1 MNIVTVYPIIRG
13 AFKDELTYWSS
24 QNLTL
29 GSIIDVP
36 LRGRTIP
43 ALVGEVTSASH
54 AKSNIKQESF
64 VTRKIE
70 KVKERKVVHK
80 ECIRACEK
88 VATYYATSFSSVLK
102 NCIPDITLQSDQ
114 EIEDRPVTKSS
125 IASDVLV
132 YQTNTDDRLSTYKSI
147 VREEFARK
155 KSVLIVSPTTLA
167 TEELFQALRKGV
179 EDFVIMIHGGMTKKK
194 QAEAWKNALE
204 SEHPVLVIC
213 TPYYAC
219 LPKKDISTII
229 LERESSRGY
238 NSMRTPYIDYRTY
251 IEEYAKALGVRLILG
266 DTFLR
271 IETLHR
277 RETGELSDF
286 FAVSYR
292 VEKIAE
298 LLVVDMC
305 PAVEKGLGT
314 SRANVN
320 ESVGANSIKNISD
333 AGARNTKVDAR
344 AESRTDARD
353 TRKPKKEFKIFSDE
367 LTSMIEYSEKKSE
380 HIFIFTARRGLSPQ
394 TVCGDCGKSVLC
406 EQCQA
411 PVVLHQSKTE
421 HERFFLC
428 HHCGVQRSALEGCK
442 NCTSW
447 KLTTLGI
454 GIDTVAEE
462 IKRLYP
468 KREVFKIDRDTVS
481 TDKQARDVV
490 SDYLKSKDGILLG
503 TESSLAFL
511 PEVTYSAIASLDS
524 LFSIPDFRI
533 NERICHTI
541 LRILEKTT
549 GYVLLQTRNTD
560 NSLIKHLSS
569 GTLSNFYREEIA
581 TREMVNY
588 PPFSV
593 HIKIT
598 VEDTRASAAEKMKRL
613 QDLLEEW
620 DPMIFPAFVPTQKG
634 KSVLHMLLSL
644 SPKDW
649 PNNKLREIIYS
660 LPKEY
665 SVRVNPESLL

>member
-43 ALVGEVTSASH
+43 ALVGEVTPASH
-54 AKSNIKQESF
+54 AKSNIKQASF
-64 VTRKIE
+64 VTRKID
-70 KVKERKVVHK
+70 KVKERRVVHK
-80 ECIRACEK
+80 ECIKACEK

-102 NCIPDITLQSDQ
+102 SCIPDIALASDY
-114 EIEDRPVTKSS
+114 EIEERPTIKSTIS
-125 IASDVLV
+125 SDVLV
-132 YQTNTDDRLSTYKSI
+132 YQTNTEDRLSTYKSI

-179 EDFVIMIHGGMTKKK
+179 EDFVIMIHGGLTKKK
-194 QAEAWKNALE
+194 QTQAWKDALA
-204 SEHPVLVIC
+204 SEHPVLVIA
-213 TPYYAC
+213 TAYFAC

-251 IEEYAKALGVRLILG
+251 IEEYAKALGARLILG

-277 RETGELSDF
+277 RESGEVADF

-292 VEKIAE
+292 VEKMAE

-305 PAVEKGLGT
+305 P
-314 SRANVN
+314 
-320 ESVGANSIKNISD
+320 SIDKDASNIGKNIDGKDLGSKETI
-333 AGARNTKVDAR
+333 TKK
-344 AESRTDARD
+344 ETRD

-394 TVCGDCGKSVLC
+394 TVCGDCGKTVLC

-442 NCTSW
+442 NCGSW

-468 KREVFKIDRDTVS
+468 KREVFKIDRDTVN

-490 SDYLKSKDGILLG
+490 ADYLKSKDGILLG

-560 NSLIKHLSS
+560 NSLIKNLST

-644 SPKDW
+644 KPKDW